1 MPKREFNDKTPK
13 KPSMIRE
20 GFKVDKNK
28 KCGNFQT
35 RVFFIF
41 FSTLNPSFTHF
52 YLINKWV

>member
-13 KPSMIRE
+13 KPSMLRE

-41 FSTLNPSFTHF
+41 FL
-52 YLINKWV
+52 L